1 MCESGSRG
9 RGEEDEGDGEESNKK
24 KKHIQRSQQ
33 SIHTDMEVVG
43 VFFFL
48 PASVH

>member
-9 RGEEDEGDGEESNKK
+9 RGEEDEGDGEESDKK
-24 KKHIQRSQQ
+24 KKTHIQRSQQ
-33 SIHTDMEVVG
+33 SIHTDMEVV
-43 VFFFL
+43 VFFL